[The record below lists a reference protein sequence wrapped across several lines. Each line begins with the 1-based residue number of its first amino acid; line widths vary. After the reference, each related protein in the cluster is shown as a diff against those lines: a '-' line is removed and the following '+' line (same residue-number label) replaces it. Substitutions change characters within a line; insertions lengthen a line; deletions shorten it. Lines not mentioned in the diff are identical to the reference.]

1 MTLTVEAGEIVGVLG
16 ENGAGK
22 TTFMRALAGLIHPEH
37 GAVIK
42 IDDQSGDVLKSLV
55 SFIPHFVTTDQEKI
69 QRIRRNKITAMT
81 ETFVKNSLAFVSIAE
96 LQDILTQVVS
106 QYKKG

>member
-1 MTLTVEAGEIVGVLG
+1 MEFNDNEPLYIQVADYLESEILD
-16 ENGAGK
+16 GK
-22 TTFMRALAGLIHPEH
+22 YEMGSKVPSVRELAAE
-37 GAVIK
+37 
-42 IDDQSGDVLKSLV
+42 
-55 SFIPHFVTTDQEKI
+55 EKI